1 MENKINADE
10 LREWTNKQ
18 TESPDRMWQMIYN
31 SMAEPIFIL
40 SNEGEILYCNRATE
54 EFLEMPSKDIL
65 GRHCYEL
72 VHKLSHFIEGCP
84 FVKSMGSHKRES
96 YQLFMD
102 KWYMVKIDPLIN
114 DDGDVIG
121 AIHFI
126 TDINEIVRLN
136 TDKTNLAEIV
146 ENTCD
151 AIVSIKTDGI
161 VKYWNYGAEKLFGY
175 SEDEITG
182 KDIRILFTESKKE
195 HYEEI
200 MKKLLSGETF
210 ERFESALLLKNGDEA
225 EISINVQPMYDER
238 GIINGIS
245 FMAHDL
251 SQERK
256 AERELLSF
264 VTESALRLKKPVEII
279 RNNTEDIKNLLH
291 SDKISKED
299 AEILLNIQITNADKI
314 LENLKELNNAVVKKQ
329 TSIPDAYA
337 EFLKK

>member
-1 MENKINADE
+1 MTNKISADE
-10 LREWTNKQ
+10 LNEWARKQ
-18 TESPDRMWQMIYN
+18 TESPDKFWRMMYDSI
-31 SMAEPIFIL
+31 AEPIFIL
-40 SNEGEILYCNRATE
+40 SNQGVILYCNRATE

-102 KWYMVKIDPLIN
+102 KWYMIKIDPLIN
-114 DDGDVIG
+114 ENGDVIG

-126 TDINEIVRLN
+126 TDINRIVSLN
-136 TDKTNLAEIV
+136 ATRTNLAGII
-146 ENTCD
+146 ENTDD
-151 AIVSIKTDGI
+151 AIVGFSKAGNIE
-161 VKYWNYGAEKLFGY
+161 YWNSGAEKLLGY
-175 SEDEITG
+175 SEKEILG
-182 KDIRILFTESKKE
+182 KDISTLFSEDKKSAYDNIIQKTLE
-195 HYEEI
+195 G
-200 MKKLLSGETF
+200 KDAQ
-210 ERFESALLLKNGDEA
+210 RFESDLLSKEGK
-225 EISINVQPMYDER
+225 EIEVSVNFQPMYDER
-238 GIINGIS
+238 EVIKGGSLIANN
-245 FMAHDL
+245 L
-251 SQERK
+251 SQVRK